1 MQIDE
6 NVLTGPVVVLP
17 GGEVAANSRVVRT
30 LAARP
35 QRRSA
40 ALAVGSGPRPKGA
53 GEEMVWAVLALSSAA
68 ALLLSL
74 WV

>member
-6 NVLTGPVVVLP
+6 NILTGPVVVLP
-17 GGEVAANSRVVRT
+17 GGEVTAKSRVVRK

-40 ALAVGSGPRPKGA
+40 VLATSSSSRPKAA

-74 WV
+74 WI